1 MNVLAI
7 SSHVAHG
14 HVGNSAAVFALQLL
28 GIEVWPVHTVAY
40 SNHPGYGRYRGAERS
55 AREITEIVAGLE
67 DIGALA
73 RCDAVVS
80 GYLGRA
86 ETGAAVRDA
95 VSRVKRGNPKALY
108 LCDPVMG
115 DAEDGFFVADD
126 VRAEIDLCVA
136 AADIVTPN
144 AFEIEA
150 LTGIAARTVDGALAA
165 AEGLRGR
172 GPATVIVTGLDPGP
186 GAIATLAAESD
197 GAWLVTTPRIEL
209 GRRPDGAGDLLAAL
223 FLGHYLA
230 DRDTGAALAAATS
243 SVYGIIEAARIEGSG
258 ELPLIAARSEL
269 VAPSRVFAAEAL
281 G

>member
-7 SSHVAHG
+7 SSHVAYG
-14 HVGNSAAVFALQLL
+14 HVGNSATVFALQLL

-40 SNHPGYGRYRGAERS
+40 SNHPGYGRYRGAAMS
-55 AREITEIVAGLE
+55 AGEITEIVAGLD

-95 VSRVKRGNPKALY
+95 VSRVKRGNPRALY

-126 VRAEIDLCVA
+126 VRAEIELCVA
-136 AADIVTPN
+136 AADIATPN

-150 LTGIAARTVDGALAA
+150 LTGTASRTVDGALTA
-165 AEGLRGR
+165 AERLRGR
-172 GPATVIVTGLDPGP
+172 GPGTVIVTGLDPGP
-186 GAIATLAAESD
+186 GAIATMAAAPD
-197 GAWLVTTPRIEL
+197 GVWLVTTPRIEL

-223 FLGHYLA
+223 FLGHYLGA
-230 DRDTGAALAAATS
+230 RDTGAALAAATS
-243 SVYGIIEAARIEGSG
+243 SVYGLIEAARIENSP
-258 ELPLIAARSEL
+258 ELPLIAAQSEL
-269 VAPSRVFAAEAL
+269 VAPSRTFEAEAL
-281 G
+281 R

>member
-73 RCDAVVS
+73 RCDAVMS

-136 AADIVTPN
+136 AADIATPN

-150 LTGIAARTVDGALAA
+150 LTGIAAGTVDGALAA

-172 GPATVIVTGLDPGP
+172 GPATVIVTSLDHGP
-186 GAIATLAAESD
+186 GAIATVAVAPD
-197 GAWLVTTPRIEL
+197 GTWLVTTPSI
-209 GRRPDGAGDLLAAL
+209 
-223 FLGHYLA
+223 
-230 DRDTGAALAAATS
+230 
-243 SVYGIIEAARIEGSG
+243 
-258 ELPLIAARSEL
+258 
-269 VAPSRVFAAEAL
+269 
-281 G
+281 